1 MSDNKLRCALV
12 YRIDATIG
20 TSAAVTMLAKYDYSN
35 DYESHAGATSDLMDG
50 RGKRY
55 EDAIGLVITSDP
67 PLAASLNPET
77 IGGFKVVQSELHQVV
92 YGSDSAGLCLAV
104 VTGLHYPSRVATQML
119 VEMYAEM
126 PSDTKQQAISATAS
140 SLNRKAKPLLTKLC
154 RKYSDVNQVDKA
166 AALVGKVEEVKSHM
180 QDNIASMLQN
190 IERTESISS
199 QADQLNEQAS
209 VFKKKSN
216 DLRKHMRCKNL
227 KLTIILVALV
237 VGILLVILVPVISKA
252 RAAADNEN

>member
-1 MSDNKLRCALV
+1 MSDNKLRCALI
-12 YRIDATIG
+12 YRVDATIG
-20 TSAAVTMLAKYDYSN
+20 TSAAVTMLAKYDHSN

-50 RGKRY
+50 RGKSY
-55 EDAIGLVITSDP
+55 ADAIGLVITNDP
-67 PLAASLNPET
+67 PVSASMTVEQ

-92 YGSDSAGLCLAV
+92 YGGNSEGLCLAV
-104 VTGLHYPSRVATQML
+104 VTGLHYPSRVVTQML
-119 VEMYAEM
+119 LDMYSEM
-126 PSDTKQQAISATAS
+126 PGDIKE
-140 SLNRKAKPLLTKLC
+140 KAKTATSNSLSRKSAPFLTKLC
-154 RKYSDVNQVDKA
+154 QKYSDVGNVDKA
-166 AALVGKVEEVKSHM
+166 AALVGKVEEVKSQM

-190 IERTESISS
+190 IERTESISN

-252 RAAADNEN
+252 STAAAED

>member
-1 MSDNKLRCALV
+1 
-12 YRIDATIG
+12 
-20 TSAAVTMLAKYDYSN
+20 
-35 DYESHAGATSDLMDG
+35 
-50 RGKRY
+50 
-55 EDAIGLVITSDP
+55 
-67 PLAASLNPET
+67 
-77 IGGFKVVQSELHQVV
+77 
-92 YGSDSAGLCLAV
+92 
-104 VTGLHYPSRVATQML
+104 
-119 VEMYAEM
+119 MYAEM